1 MAAKQRKYTA
11 QFKAKVVLEVLRG
24 EKSPADA
31 CRAYKIHNSV
41 LTRWK
46 REFLERAHQAFESG
60 EQTTQE
66 EGRIAQ
72 LERMVGQL
80 TMQLEIAKKAS
91 RLLNGDKG
99 GSW

>member
-1 MAAKQRKYTA
+1 MAANQRKYTA

-31 CRAYKIHNSV
+31 CRAYKIHVSV

-46 REFLERAHQAFESG
+46 HEFLERAHQAFEVP
-60 EQTTQE
+60 EQVAQE
-66 EGRIAQ
+66 EGKIAE
-72 LERMVGQL
+72 LERLVGQL

-91 RLLNGDKG
+91 KLLNGDKS

>member
-1 MAAKQRKYTA
+1 MAANQRKYTA
-11 QFKAKVVLEVLRG
+11 QFKAKVVLEVLQG

-31 CRAYKIHNSV
+31 CRTYKLHNSV

-46 REFLERAHQAFESG
+46 REFLEHSHQVFEVP
-60 EQTTQE
+60 QQVAQE
-66 EGRIAQ
+66 AGKVAE

-91 RLLNGDKG
+91 KLLNGGKDVN
-99 GSW
+99 W